1 MAERLTSLM
10 KVSEV
15 QYASGSPL
23 LLEACALY
31 QDTASGQCIAQ
42 LKWKNLD
49 PRPVKA
55 VMIELDSYDVFNQK
69 LEPINFQYD
78 GLMAAQGS
86 EFGSKVPVQ
95 IPNSNAVR
103 YDTILKAVSF
113 AEGDVWQADH
123 TVSFAVLPK
132 SKEQELKGE
141 LLEQFKRDLSKR
153 GIISAA
159 QFQPQTTMGLWQCG
173 CGSWQLEGTPCL
185 KCRSTITNLRESAA
199 ESLLTEHLNTY
210 KQEQERLRAEAEAQA
225 EKDRIARERE
235 EEERK
240 VREERE
246 KKNQEKMIAI
256 ANAEAAKTKK
266 KKNIIAA
273 VAAIAAVAVIAFI
286 IVNFT
291 VLEPQRHMKNGED
304 AFAAGNYYDA
314 YQEYTS
320 AGERGAE
327 RAAVSIEL
335 FGDQMMEQFNYSRAI
350 SAYDIAGSIQKKN
363 IASVFVAA
371 TNEESQLS
379 TSDCQDNQLPEKI
392 YTYKV
397 KYGKDE
403 CYGVLSAGDNKW
415 GIRAKYTGVYYSG
428 SVLYAYS
435 GNTVD
440 IIDIQSGHVTTL
452 RSAKRVEYPSPE
464 GFWYLTEDKK
474 YGYANSSGETLLPAE
489 YTSVINTEDGVF
501 AVEKDSLWG
510 FVNPKGEIILD
521 FQYDNVGNI
530 NNGYAEVYSKARKV
544 KQGDVYVTTPEGWG
558 VIDMEGHI
566 MIETQWNGIDI
577 SDGFAQNRIAKVYDG
592 DKYGIVSFENNT
604 ILPCRYSEI
613 GVFNEGVVYVDIKAG
628 SHYPNSVAGFVDAN
642 GNMVL
647 DLMKIG
653 IDGSYGTDYQLNMFI
668 NGCAVIQAWVEGWR
682 SRDIREC
689 VIDKEGH
696 FLTDWGDCYRHKD
709 GDVTVDDVVY
719 HTKDGKLYKWL
730 DSSSKTS
737 KSAFMKQWGKVYDF
751 SQEGIALVA
760 LNSHTEK
767 ISGNTYTVADPPYG
781 FVTDKETVL
790 VDPCYDDA
798 RDFCNGYAAVCLEGK
813 WGLIDASGAIVLSPQ
828 YESISDV
835 INSNRVFV
843 KNGDEFSLIDLAG
856 NVIVGKIQQ
865 VNGEAYS
872 ADSYAIKFDQNGFI
886 RVEINHCWQLIDLN
900 GNRII

>member
-1 MAERLTSLM
+1 MTERLTPLM
-10 KVSEV
+10 KISEG

-31 QDTASGQCIAQ
+31 QDTAFGQCIAQ

-55 VMIELDSYDVFNQK
+55 VMIELDGYDVFNQK
-69 LEPINFQYD
+69 LEPVNFQYD
-78 GLMAAQGS
+78 GLMATQGS

-95 IPNSNAVR
+95 ILNSNVVR

-141 LLEQFKRDLSKR
+141 LLEQFKRDLSKQ

-159 QFQPQTTMGLWQCG
+159 QFQPQTSMGLWQCG

-185 KCRSTITNLRESAA
+185 KCGTTITNLRESAS
-199 ESLLTEHLNTY
+199 ESLLREHLNAHN
-210 KQEQERLRAEAEAQA
+210 QEQERLRVEAEAQA

-235 EEERK
+235 EAERK
-240 VREERE
+240 VREEQEKQRRE
-246 KKNQEKMIAI
+246 KLMAI
-256 ANAEAAKTKK
+256 ANAEAAKAKK
-266 KKNIIAA
+266 KKNMIAA

-363 IASVFVAA
+363 IASVFAAA

-379 TSDCQDNQLPEKI
+379 ASDCKDNQLPEAI

-397 KYGKDE
+397 EQGKNEYYGL
-403 CYGVLSAGDNKW
+403 LSVGDNKW
-415 GIRAKYTGVYYSG
+415 GIDAKYIEVYYIG
-428 SVLYAYS
+428 SILYAY
-435 GNTVD
+435 GENTID
-440 IIDIQSGHVTTL
+440 IIDIQSGRVTTL
-452 RSAKRVEYPSPE
+452 QSAKRIEYPSPE

-474 YGYANSSGETLLPAE
+474 YGYADSSGETLLPAE

-530 NNGYAEVYSKARKV
+530 NDGYAEIYSKARKV
-544 KQGDVYVTTPEGWG
+544 KQGNVYVTTPEGWG

-566 MIETQWNGIDI
+566 LIETQWTEIDI

-604 ILPCRYSEI
+604 ILSCRYSDI
-613 GVFNEGVVYVDIKAG
+613 GVFNEGVVYVEIKAPK
-628 SHYPNSVAGFVDAN
+628 SYYTKNSFAGFVDAD

-647 DLMKIG
+647 DLIKIG
-653 IDGSYGTDYQLNMFI
+653 IDGSYGTQNMFI
-668 NGCAVIQAWVEGWR
+668 NGCAVIQAWVN
-682 SRDIREC
+682 STSIREC

-696 FLTDWGDCYRHKD
+696 FLTDWGDCYRHED
-709 GDVTVDDVVY
+709 GDVTVDDVDY
-719 HTKDGKLYKWL
+719 YTKDGKLYKWS
-730 DSSSKTS
+730 DSSSETP
-737 KSAFMKQWGKVYDF
+737 KSAFMKQWGMVYDF
-751 SQEGIALVA
+751 SQEGIARVA
-760 LNSHTEK
+760 LNSHTERASYSDYDMV
-767 ISGNTYTVADPPYG
+767 IADPPYG

-790 VDPCYDDA
+790 VDPCYDNA
-798 RDFCNGYAAVCLEGK
+798 RDFCNGYAAVSLEGK

-835 INSNRVFV
+835 INFNRVFV
-843 KNGDEFSLIDLAG
+843 KNGDEFLLIDLTG
-856 NVIVGKIQQ
+856 NVIVGKVQQ
-865 VNGEAYS
+865 VNGETDSAYS
-872 ADSYAIKFDQNGFI
+872 DDMKSDQNGFI
-886 RVEINHCWQLIDLN
+886 RIKINNCWQLIDFN